1 MSIFIHKDSR
11 VVVQGV
17 TGKEGAFWAKHMK
30 DMGTQVVF
38 GVTPGKEGQDVDGIP
53 VYHSVRRG
61 MKDHPADVAMLFV
74 PPKFTKDAVFEALDA
89 GIRKICTIADG
100 IPLHEA
106 IQIRRAAL
114 SCGAMVVGGNTSGI
128 ISVGEAMLG
137 TIPYWID
144 RVYKKGHVGVMTRSG
159 SLTNEVTAEIVKGGF
174 GVTTLIGV
182 GGDPVPGTRFAELLP
197 LYEADPDTHAV
208 VIIGELGGTME
219 EEVAEAMEAKTFT
232 KPLVAF
238 MGGRTAPEGKRM
250 GHAGAIVTGG
260 RGTVKGKTEA
270 LVKAGGKV
278 AQRPSQVGE
287 LLKEFLG
294 SPHGAP
300 LRGGAPFSH
309 PSQCFDEKPFP
320 SYGAPAAVFRW
331 PNEHYDRAGPSPQ
344 PEVSYEISR
353 VDGVA
358 GPCVQPVPD
367 RKARR
372 GRRTGTDRLDRR
384 T

>member
-61 MKDHPADVAMLFV
+61 IKDHPADVAMLFV

-89 GIRKICTIADG
+89 GIKKICTIADG

-219 EEVAEAMEAKTFT
+219 EEVAEAMEAKAFT

-270 LVKAGGKV
+270 IVKAGGKV
-278 AQRPSQVGE
+278 AKCPSEVGV
-287 LLKEFLG
+287 LLKAFLG
-294 SPHGAP
+294 
-300 LRGGAPFSH
+300 
-309 PSQCFDEKPFP
+309 
-320 SYGAPAAVFRW
+320 
-331 PNEHYDRAGPSPQ
+331 
-344 PEVSYEISR
+344 
-353 VDGVA
+353 
-358 GPCVQPVPD
+358 
-367 RKARR
+367 
-372 GRRTGTDRLDRR
+372 
-384 T
+384 

>member
-38 GVTPGKEGQDVDGIP
+38 GVTPGKAGQDVD
-53 VYHSVRRG
+53 
-61 MKDHPADVAMLFV
+61 
-74 PPKFTKDAVFEALDA
+74 
-89 GIRKICTIADG
+89 DG

-219 EEVAEAMEAKTFT
+219 EEVAEAMEAKAFT

-238 MGGRTAPEGKRM
+238 MGGRTAPEG
-250 GHAGAIVTGG
+250 
-260 RGTVKGKTEA
+260 
-270 LVKAGGKV
+270 
-278 AQRPSQVGE
+278 
-287 LLKEFLG
+287 
-294 SPHGAP
+294 
-300 LRGGAPFSH
+300 
-309 PSQCFDEKPFP
+309 
-320 SYGAPAAVFRW
+320 
-331 PNEHYDRAGPSPQ
+331 
-344 PEVSYEISR
+344 
-353 VDGVA
+353 
-358 GPCVQPVPD
+358 
-367 RKARR
+367 
-372 GRRTGTDRLDRR
+372 
-384 T
+384 